1 MFKNVYTNR
10 FCFRN
15 LQSPT
20 LYNINRYLLEQ
31 GWCPTR
37 FNWIAN
43 FHDHHLEFDL
53 PAAETLEFKHLLA
66 QLISQHCPKVMPETY
81 WINDQNWSSVLN
93 LIAKKYYKQENLSID
108 QVENLNWI
116 LKPAL
121 LNNGQHI
128 KIFQTL
134 SQLEQHYL
142 SGNRMGGEHV
152 LQQYLTK
159 PHLLGGHKYTIRMFV
174 VVTNYAGAYLYPHGY
189 FNVARQLYQAD
200 DFSDLSSHLTN
211 EHLDEHES
219 NVIQIPT
226 SRMDIFTTLYQPI
239 KDLITGTINALR
251 QQHPQAFIENK
262 QRALAIFGFDFL
274 VDSDKCI
281 WLLEANH
288 GPCFPTSDDHPLQKH
303 LYYDFWQA
311 LIANFVIPI
320 AQRIPK
326 RQIQYQLFD
335 PVKWVR

>member
-1 MFKNVYTNR
+1 MFKNR
-10 FCFRN
+10 FCFQN

-20 LYNINRYLLEQ
+20 FYNINQYLQ
-31 GWCPTR
+31 KHGWYPTR

-43 FHDHHLEFDL
+43 FKEQHFDFNL

-66 QLISQHCPKVMPETY
+66 QLVAQHCPEVIPETY
-81 WINDQNWSSVLN
+81 CINDQNWISVLN
-93 LIAKKYYKQENLSID
+93 IITDKYYKQENLHIN

-142 SGNRMGGEHV
+142 SSDRIGGEHV
-152 LQQYLTK
+152 LQKYLTK

-174 VVTNYAGAYLYPHGY
+174 VITNYAGAYLYPNGY
-189 FNVARQLYQAD
+189 FNVARQLYQTAD
-200 DFSDLSSHLTN
+200 FDDISAHLTN
-211 EHLDEHES
+211 EHLNEHES

-226 SRMDIFTTLYQPI
+226 NRMDIFTALYQPI
-239 KDLITGTINALR
+239 KDLVTVTISTLR

-262 QRALAIFGFDFL
+262 RRTLAIFGFDFI
-274 VDSDKCI
+274 VNSDKRI

-311 LIANFVIPI
+311 FIASFVIPI
-320 AQRIPK
+320 AQQKPCS
-326 RQIQYQLFD
+326 QIQYQLFE
-335 PVKWVR
+335 PVVPFLQSRP